1 MKRTILAALAVAAGL
16 VACGKSNPAG
26 PNPTPTATATA
37 TATATSTPAPRPNGP
52 PILGIRTV
60 PNPPTGA
67 APFTLEINLC
77 TCSDPDADPLQFLL
91 HWGDGLVQTKKGA
104 GCRFDH
110 TYAAPGQYGSFFC
123 VEDGHNPAVCKNYLI
138 NVS

>member
-1 MKRTILAALAVAAGL
+1 MKRTIVVALAVAAGL

-37 TATATSTPAPRPNGP
+37 TATSTVRPAPRPNGP

-60 PNPPTGA
+60 PSPPTGA
-67 APFTLEINLC
+67 APFLLEINLC
-77 TCSDPDADPLQFLL
+77 TCSDPDADPLTFTLK
-91 HWGDGLVQTKKGA
+91 WGDGLVQTKTS

-110 TYAAPGQYGSFFC
+110 TYGAPGQYFAFYC
-123 VEDGHNPAVCKNYLI
+123 VADGHNPAVCKNYTI